1 MDHRTIIITGASS
14 GIGEAAARTLAQT
27 GDKIVVVGCSAKRT
41 HAVASDIGADYFVA
55 DFSKLDQVQELAA
68 ALKES
73 HPRIDV
79 LANNAGAIMGRRE
92 LTSDGHE
99 KTFQVNHLAPF
110 LLTRLLEDVLL
121 ASQAKIINTAS
132 VAHQVFGKLNIDDL
146 ETAQKYSSNRAYGN
160 AKLANILFT
169 KELHHRF
176 NGRGVAAAAFHPGGV
191 ATSFSAGSKSWL
203 RFLYGSGMRSY
214 MLTPAQ
220 GAQTLVWL
228 AIGEPGHDWSS
239 GGYYAKRRPARTSRQ
254 AKDLDLA
261 GQLWQRSEDMVSA
274 WLP

>member
-1 MDHRTIIITGASS
+1 MDQRTIIITGASS

-27 GDKIVVVGCSAKRT
+27 GDKIVVIGRSAKRT
-41 HAVASDIGADYFVA
+41 HAVASDIGADYLVA
-55 DFSKLDQVQELAA
+55 DFSRLDQVHELAT

-73 HPRIDV
+73 YPRIDV

-92 LTSDGHE
+92 LTADGHE

-121 ASQAKIINTAS
+121 ASHAKIVNTSS
-132 VAHQVFGKLNIDDL
+132 VAHQVFGKLNLDDL

-176 NGRGVAAAAFHPGGV
+176 NGRGVSAAAFHPGGV
-191 ATSFSAGSKSWL
+191 ATNFSAESKSWL

-239 GGYYAKRRPARTSRQ
+239 GGYYAKGRPARTSRQ
-254 AKDLDLA
+254 AKDPDLA
-261 GQLWQRSEDMVSA
+261 RQLWQRSEDMVSG